1 MIPTPI
7 SRRPSRCERGSMKRW
22 FKDGVFRAVLRNA
35 GYLGSTKLLGAGLG
49 LIALVCAGH
58 GLDPATFGVLAII
71 HTYALG
77 AGAITKFQSW
87 QLILRYGAPA
97 LQRGDRRTTRDAIS
111 LAFGLDI
118 ASGLTGMALAM
129 LALPFLAGR
138 FGIDGDHLPLALIY
152 CTLVPTMAAAT
163 PTGVLRLLDRFDLL
177 AGQQIVTPLLRAT
190 GAAIAFFAQIGFP
203 GFVIAWY
210 VADITGDLILWFLTV
225 RELRRR
231 AILDALKPGLLGTAR
246 RLPEAWSFV
255 WTTNISTSLS
265 AAWGPISNLIVAGVL
280 GPVAAG
286 LYKIAGTLLDSAGK
300 PADLL
305 TKGFYPEIMRL
316 DPSSKHPWRLAVR
329 TGLLA
334 GGIGLMVV
342 LLILVG
348 GKPLIGL
355 AFGKKYLDTY
365 GLLSLMMFALMV
377 SMASFP
383 LQSLLYM
390 VGRQRAAL
398 AAQAAATV
406 VYLAMLALLSRWFG
420 LAGAGSAYV
429 LGNAAL
435 ALFMLVPVLASYHG
449 RRRHAPAVGPQQ
461 AG

>member
-1 MIPTPI
+1 
-7 SRRPSRCERGSMKRW
+7 MKHW

-35 GYLGSTKLLGAGLG
+35 GYLGSTKIIGAGLG
-49 LIALVCAGH
+49 LIALIAAGH
-58 GLDPATFGVLAII
+58 GLDPITFGMLTLV

-97 LQRGDRRTTRDAIS
+97 LLRDDEALAKDAIRF
-111 LAFGLDI
+111 AFGLDI
-118 ASGLTGMALAM
+118 ASGLVGMVLAM
-129 LALPFLAGR
+129 VALPFLAAD
-138 FGIDGDHLPLALIY
+138 FGIDAAHLPLAMIY
-152 CTLVPTMAAAT
+152 CTLVPTMSAAT
-163 PTGVLRLLDRFDLL
+163 PTGVLRLLDRFDII
-177 AGQQIVTPLLRAT
+177 AKQQIATPLLRAL
-190 GAAIAFFAQIGFP
+190 GAGIAWAANLGFP
-203 GFVIAWY
+203 GFVVAWY
-210 VADITGDLILWFLTV
+210 IADLTGDLILWALTV

-231 AILDALKPGLLGTAR
+231 NMLDALRPGLFATAR
-246 RLPEAWSFV
+246 RLPDAWSFV

-265 AAWGPISNLIVAGVL
+265 ACWGPISNLIVGGVL
-280 GPVAAG
+280 GPAAAG
-286 LYKIAGTLLDSAGK
+286 LYKIATTLLDSAGK

-316 DPSSKHPWRLAVR
+316 DPSSQHPWRLAVR

-334 GGIGLMVV
+334 GGLGLLVV
-342 LLILVG
+342 IVILLG
-348 GKPLIGL
+348 GKPFIGL
-355 AFGKKYLDTY
+355 FGHKYLAAY

-398 AAQAAATV
+398 VAQAAATI
-406 VYLAMLALLSRWFG
+406 VYLAMLSVLAHGFG
-420 LAGAGSAYV
+420 LTGAGSAYV

-435 ALFMLVPVLASYHG
+435 ALFMLVPVLMSY
-449 RRRHAPAVGPQQ
+449 RRRGHYAPSTPS
-461 AG
+461 